1 MHVAGDAFFLGQEEP
16 HEEAWQPTAEFL
28 PGDSHGQR
36 SLAGCSP
43 WGRKELDLTK
53 ATKHACAHVKWLT
66 SSICWEWGE
75 ELVLIR
81 AQRYCSVYPLRRN
94 QDPAPRL
101 LLPYF
106 CIPSL
111 PWLDCSNLLFQILKD
126 DAVKALHSI
135 CQQICKT
142 QQWPQDWQRSLFI
155 PIPKKDNAKE
165 CSNYHTIALISHTA
179 K

>member
-1 MHVAGDAFFLGQEEP
+1 MHSSWVRKNPMRRHGNQLQNSCLETPMDRG
-16 HEEAWQPTAEFL
+16 AWQAAV
-28 PGDSHGQR
+28 HGVAKSWTWLKQL
-36 SLAGCSP
+36 S
-43 WGRKELDLTK
+43 T
-53 ATKHACAHVKWLT
+53 HAHTVKWLT

-126 DAVKALHSI
+126 DAVKVLHSI